1 MLSAGS
7 EGAAQTSKEKG
18 KHGKE
23 REREMV
29 VIMGLMYNKLRE
41 GAFRETLLSSSRH
54 THTQRRTDTHITH
67 ETHTSTTL
75 NSA

>member
-1 MLSAGS
+1 M
-7 EGAAQTSKEKG
+7 EK
-18 KHGKE
+18 
-23 REREMV
+23 REKEMV

-54 THTQRRTDTHITH
+54 TQPQRRTGTHITH
-67 ETHTSTTL
+67 ETHTSTSL